1 MSGPIFW
8 LPVVK
13 ISRGKNY
20 KKKPILL
27 VYFCFLTH
35 ILFWLLVV
43 KISRGKNSKK
53 NLYCWS
59 TFVFWP
65 IFISQIQEYFHFLL
79 EVRSWTPRC
88 HCVTPIYPNWPQFTP
103 FDPNWPKLTPIDHVW
118 PLWTSLT
125 KIDLNLPQLTSIDR
139 NWLQLTPNC
148 SQLTQLTLTW

>member
-1 MSGPIFW
+1 MCVRHQKKVLQLFLWRHVPRFHSIQQCQDPYFGFHW
-8 LPVVK
+8 SKWVGKK
-13 ISRGKNY
+13 ILR
-20 KKKPILL
+20 
-27 VYFCFLTH
+27 
-35 ILFWLLVV
+35 
-43 KISRGKNSKK
+43 K

-59 TFVFWP
+59 TFVFWS

-103 FDPNWPKLTPIDHVW
+103 FDPNWPKLPPIDHVW